1 MNKNNFLAENEK
13 KKKTK
18 AIWEEVWHHAS
29 KEKYFISTF
38 YSILSCKGE
47 MLYWWKNG
55 NKR

>member
-13 KKKTK
+13 KKPK
-18 AIWEEVWHHAS
+18 AIWEEVWHHAG